1 MASINA
7 ADLAHVPLFAGL
19 SEPNL
24 RIIASWFDVTDAPP
38 GSQLT
43 HEGGAGY
50 AFSLLHTG
58 TADVL
63 VHGQVVRR
71 LIAGDYF
78 GELSMLGNG
87 RQTATVK
94 VTSPATV
101 WTMFGTRF
109 RELQRQH
116 PDIAAAIERTAAERL
131 A

>member
-1 MASINA
+1 
-7 ADLAHVPLFAGL
+7 
-19 SEPNL
+19 L
-24 RIIASWFDVTDAPP
+24 RIIASWLEVTDAPP

-50 AFSLLHTG
+50 AFSMLHTG
-58 TADVL
+58 SADVL
-63 VHGQVVRR
+63 VHGEVVRR
-71 LIAGDYF
+71 LGAGDYF

-109 RELQRQH
+109 RELQKLH

-131 A
+131 G